1 MEAKKAMVIMFVSR
15 EYIRD
20 NSKEV
25 RSTDKERSLIQ
36 MVEYTKGSG
45 QMGSQLVMASSP
57 GLTATDMKD
66 SIKTATNK
74 AKEHFSSATVRSSEG
89 DGSEA

>member
-1 MEAKKAMVIMFVSR
+1 
-15 EYIRD
+15 
-20 NSKEV
+20 
-25 RSTDKERSLIQ
+25 
-36 MVEYTKGSG
+36 
-45 QMGSQLVMASSP
+45 MASSP

>member
-36 MVEYTKGSG
+36 MAEYTKGSG
-45 QMGSQLVMASSP
+45 QMGS
-57 GLTATDMKD
+57 
-66 SIKTATNK
+66 
-74 AKEHFSSATVRSSEG
+74 
-89 DGSEA
+89 

>member
-1 MEAKKAMVIMFVSR
+1 MVSARKNFKTGLTMKEITSMEAKKAMVIMFVSR

-36 MVEYTKGSG
+36 MAEYTKGSG
-45 QMGSQLVMASSP
+45 QMGS
-57 GLTATDMKD
+57 
-66 SIKTATNK
+66 
-74 AKEHFSSATVRSSEG
+74 
-89 DGSEA
+89 

>member
-1 MEAKKAMVIMFVSR
+1 MGLTMKEITSMEAKKAMVIMFVSR

-36 MVEYTKGSG
+36 MAEYTKGSG
-45 QMGSQLVMASSP
+45 QMGS
-57 GLTATDMKD
+57 
-66 SIKTATNK
+66 
-74 AKEHFSSATVRSSEG
+74 
-89 DGSEA
+89 

>member
-45 QMGSQLVMASSP
+45 QMGS
-57 GLTATDMKD
+57 
-66 SIKTATNK
+66 
-74 AKEHFSSATVRSSEG
+74 
-89 DGSEA
+89 